1 MKMLNKRA
9 MNLKKRLFNGEVTSG
24 IWITLP
30 CPSSCEIISKVG
42 FDWVIV
48 DTEHNSFNPETLL
61 HIAMA
66 FSSSDTSLLMRI
78 PEKTEAYVKQALDTG
93 WDGIIFPQ
101 TNTLDDAR
109 RVVSLCKYPPIG
121 KRGYGPSRVGNYGID
136 EDEYVKSANNSVICL
151 IQIENISGA
160 EQIDDIVQVTGI
172 DGIMVG
178 PNDMSSSTDKFRDK
192 TNPVLIEALNKIRT
206 TVQTA
211 GLPFN
216 MGGGDTSD
224 MDKMLAMGCQMIFL
238 GTDSDYLQMTAQNS
252 ISMFKEALNL
262 KGVQ

>member
-1 MKMLNKRA
+1 MLNKRA
-9 MNLKKRLFNGEVTSG
+9 MNLKRKLKKGEISPG
-24 IWITLP
+24 IWMQLP
-30 CPSSCEIISKVG
+30 CPSSSEIIAKIG

-48 DTEHNSFNPETLL
+48 DTEHNYFNPETLL

-78 PEKTEAYVKQALDTG
+78 PEKTEPYVKQALDMG
-93 WDGIIFPQ
+93 FDGIIFPQ
-101 TNTLDDAR
+101 TNTLEDAK
-109 RVVSLCKYPPIG
+109 RVVGLCKYPPIG
-121 KRGYGPSRVGNYGID
+121 KRGYGPSRVGNYGVD
-136 EDEYVKSANNSVICL
+136 EDEYVKSANDSAICL

-160 EQIDDIVQVTGI
+160 EQIDDIVKVPGI

-192 TNPVLIEALNKIRT
+192 TNPVLIGALNKIRT
-206 TVQTA
+206 TAIAA

-224 MDKMLAMGCQMIFL
+224 MDKMIDIGCQMIYL
-238 GTDSDYLQMTAQNS
+238 GTDIDYLQTTAYKALE
-252 ISMFKEALNL
+252 MFRKTLEIKNP
-262 KGVQ
+262 

>member
-1 MKMLNKRA
+1 MINKRA
-9 MNLKKRLFNGEVTSG
+9 MNLKKKLQNGGISPG

-30 CPSSCEIISKVG
+30 CPSCCEIIAKVG

-48 DTEHNSFNPETLL
+48 DTEHNLFNPETIL
-61 HIAMA
+61 HIAIA

-78 PEKTEAYVKQALDTG
+78 PEKTESYVKQALDMG
-93 WDGIIFPQ
+93 FDGIIFPQ
-101 TNTLDDAR
+101 TNTLEDAK

-121 KRGYGPSRVGNYGID
+121 KRGYGPSRVGNYGMD
-136 EDEYVKSANNSVICL
+136 ENEYVKSANDSVICI

-160 EQIDDIVQVTGI
+160 AQIDDIVKVPGI

-192 TNPVLIEALNKIRT
+192 TNPVLIDALNKIRT
-206 TVQTA
+206 TAIAA

-224 MDKMLAMGCQMIFL
+224 MDKMIDMGCQMIYL
-238 GTDSDYLQMTAQNS
+238 GTDHEYLQATAYKALE
-252 ISMFKEALNL
+252 MFRKTLET
-262 KGVQ
+262 KK